1 MNDIQRLEAA
11 LSQLDVNELEGL
23 ISDIELPRDKGAGRR
38 IAERLMRKEK
48 ITMSRSIKKK
58 TAAIIVA
65 VAAAMGCTAAA
76 GAYLYNSY
84 AHQKENVSA
93 LYGDSAAAEELGSR
107 GLLDGE
113 QQQFDHFVISKDTKV
128 IFDGYYA
135 KFIISVVPVDAQG
148 QEITDDF
155 EDLLIDVEAFDD
167 DGNNMLAGGG
177 QVYNYG
183 DGYLG
188 LSRECFLRKY
198 CESLPVKV
206 KVTDQK
212 TNTAVAELD
221 YTFEK
226 NVDSVTF
233 ADERGR
239 RIYLSEISMM
249 CFDGVDIYENLDPF
263 DQDHNSAAAFT
274 MIKKDG
280 SEDVFSYARL
290 RSGTSDAELWTS
302 SCEFVKF
309 IDPNSV
315 SAILLDGGRFT
326 AE

>member
-1 MNDIQRLEAA
+1 MKDIQRLEAA

-48 ITMSRSIKKK
+48 ITMSRSIRKK

-65 VAAAMGCTAAA
+65 LAAAMGCTAAA

-113 QQQFDHFVISKDTKV
+113 QQQFDHLVISKDTKV
-128 IFDGYYA
+128 IFDGYFA
-135 KFIISVVPVDAQG
+135 RFSISVMPVDAQG
-148 QEITDDF
+148 HEMTDDT
-155 EDLLIDVEAFDD
+155 ESNLLIDVEAFDE

-177 QVYNYG
+177 QDYNYG

-188 LSRECFLRKY
+188 LSRECLLSEY

-206 KVTDQK
+206 KIIDQK
-212 TNTAVAELD
+212 SNNAVAELD

-233 ADERGR
+233 TDERGR

-249 CFDGVDIYENLDPF
+249 CFDGVDIYEGF
-263 DQDHNSAAAFT
+263 DRYAEAPGSSTAFT
-274 MIKKDG
+274 MIKNDG
-280 SEDVFSYARL
+280 SEDVFNYSRL
-290 RSGTSDAELWTS
+290 GLAGYDGETS
-302 SCEFVKF
+302 SCEFVEF